1 VEDYNVWY
9 EGLDPLK
16 QAIVDNTPVPALI
29 DALDQRDGSSIIHY
43 GMDKSPVE
51 EWNMVIGGQF
61 QFNKRWMLR
70 SEVGIVGDR
79 KSFLASVNY
88 RFKV

>member
-1 VEDYNVWY
+1 
-9 EGLDPLK
+9 
-16 QAIVDNTPVPALI
+16 
-29 DALDQRDGSSIIHY
+29 
-43 GMDKSPVE
+43 MDKRPVE
-51 EWNMVIGGQF
+51 VWNMVIGGQF

-79 KSFLASVNY
+79 KSFLASLNY